1 MNDDLLGTDVDDG
14 QGPARSG
21 AWRDSLY
28 LELHDLARARMR
40 GEASGATL
48 QPTALVHEVWLRLQ
62 RDHSAPWGDRAA
74 FLRAAAGAMRRIL
87 IDRVRQRRRLK
98 RGEGVAANSI
108 DAIELPE
115 EERSIDIEA
124 LNEALEELERRDPRK
139 AEVVSLVHL
148 AGCSLEEAAQALG
161 VSLATVK
168 RDWSF
173 ARAWLL
179 RVLSKP

>member
-1 MNDDLLGTDVDDG
+1 MNDEQVRADAGSG
-14 QGPARSG
+14 EEPHGGG

-28 LELHDLARARMR
+28 LQLHDLARARMHC
-40 GEASGATL
+40 EAAGATL

-62 RDHSAPWGDRAA
+62 RDRSAPWGDRAA

-98 RGEGVAANSI
+98 RGEGVAPSSL
-108 DAIELPE
+108 DSLELPQV
-115 EERSIDIEA
+115 ERSIDIEA

-139 AEVVSLVHL
+139 AEVVSLIHL

-168 RDWSF
+168 RDWTF

-179 RVLSKP
+179 RVLSKS

>member
-1 MNDDLLGTDVDDG
+1 MNDELFGNDATPG
-14 QGPARSG
+14 QAPTNGG

-28 LELHDLARARMR
+28 LQLHDLARARMR
-40 GEASGATL
+40 GEAGGATL
-48 QPTALVHEVWLRLQ
+48 QPTALVHEVWLKLQ
-62 RDHSAPWGDRAA
+62 RDRSAPWGDRAA

-87 IDRVRQRRRLK
+87 IDRVRQHRRLK
-98 RGEGVAANSI
+98 RGEGVAPDSI
-108 DAIELPE
+108 DSIEFPV

-139 AEVVSLVHL
+139 AEVVSLIHL
-148 AGCSLEEAAQALG
+148 AGCTLEEAAQALG
-161 VSLATVK
+161 VSIATVK

-179 RVLSKP
+179 RVLSKS